1 MSNIFR
7 GVKKKKKKNKKE
19 KKRKKKRQFIRKNMQ
34 WFLGTP
40 CSQKR
45 FGIDIWPGPKQK
57 SCDNN

>member
-1 MSNIFR
+1 
-7 GVKKKKKKNKKE
+7 
-19 KKRKKKRQFIRKNMQ
+19 MQ